1 MNKYFRDVCVT
12 RSSGFS
18 IFGVQQKLKRW
29 NEITINPNFFV
40 LFLFFFLLWCFQ
52 LTSRVIV
59 RSRKGLYWSYISKQQ
74 VNKAPY
80 WVQNLV
86 PLDLNLTWY
95 LFRLMHCWIWLLN
108 NNETWGLRVQP
119 SQAKKI
125 RRYRSLKRKATSR
138 SMRWNIK
145 RHAIDQNVVS
155 KFFLGSLGASIWRK
169 VVSASKKNGFGDR
182 SALFSRCF
190 IKNGLK

>member
-1 MNKYFRDVCVT
+1 MYVSLEAVDF
-12 RSSGFS
+12 
-18 IFGVQQKLKRW
+18 
-29 NEITINPNFFV
+29 
-40 LFLFFFLLWCFQ
+40 LFLEFNKNWNVEMKSRLTRIFLFCFCFFLLWCFQ

-125 RRYRSLKRKATSR
+125 RRYRSLFHESHIFFCYSTS
-138 SMRWNIK
+138 
-145 RHAIDQNVVS
+145 
-155 KFFLGSLGASIWRK
+155 
-169 VVSASKKNGFGDR
+169 
-182 SALFSRCF
+182 F
-190 IKNGLK
+190 I